1 MKFNLEGL
9 TVYFPYEYI
18 YPEQY
23 QYMIEL
29 KHSLDAQGH
38 CLLEMPT
45 GTGKTITLLSLI
57 TSYQLAHGDS
67 VGKLIYCTRTVPE
80 MEKVLVELQ
89 ELIEYRR
96 RYFPDNKEPKIVAVG
111 LSSRKN
117 LCIHPAVSE
126 EGSRESTDAKCMRLT
141 APWVRERRDEG
152 VETCGFYD
160 GLEADGASA
169 RLDPGVYTLKDMRK
183 LGKQK
188 TWCPYFL
195 ARNMIAFANVVVFN
209 YQYMIDPKVSNLVS
223 RELEKE
229 CVVVFDEAHNID
241 NVCIEAL
248 SVNLRQQTLENAGR
262 NLASLRRRIDRMKET
277 DAERLRE
284 EYRRLVVGIAGAHTG
299 AVTAGNDNS
308 NGASTSLIPENT
320 AMEQYLANPAL
331 PDDILREAVPG
342 NIRRAEHFVA
352 FMQRFLAFLRKK
364 MDVGMVVIEDPKMFL
379 RNLEQE
385 VAIDGKTLRFCY
397 DRLVSLMRTLE
408 ISSTDEYTPIH
419 MVADFATLASTYME
433 RGFAIIS
440 EPYDDRMPNV
450 PDPIIQLSCLDASLA
465 MRPVFTKF
473 RTVVITSGTL
483 SPIDL
488 YPKILNFHPVALASL
503 HMTLTRECL
512 CPVVLTRGAD
522 QLPVSTKFDMRHD
535 PGVVRNYGRM
545 LVELAATVPDGI
557 ICFFVSY
564 SYMDSIVSAWQGM
577 GILAEL
583 MEHKLVFIETQD
595 VVETTL
601 ALDNYRRACDCGR
614 GAVFLSVARG
624 KVAEGIDFD
633 RHYGR
638 CVVMFGIP
646 YQYTLSRILRA
657 RLEYLKDNFQIKESD
672 YLAFD
677 AIRQA
682 AQCVGRVIRSKADYG
697 LMIFADKRYDSWWL
711 VCCSLL
717 RRCPHSKQHIT
728 LQSQRCHVPLP
739 VTCLKVLTRAQYNV
753 HRRYQRG
760 DKRDKLPK
768 WISENMKEGNM
779 SLSTDMLVA
788 VAREF
793 MREMGQPV
801 QGGTTGL
808 LSEADIQNGTGGQ
821 ASQ

>member
-1 MKFNLEGL
+1 MKFDLEGL

-57 TSYQLAHGDS
+57 TSYMLAHGDS

-96 RYFPDNKEPKIVAVG
+96 RYFPDNKEPNIVALG

-117 LCIHPAVSE
+117 MCVHPMVSE

-141 APWVRERRDEG
+141 APWVRDRRDEEG

-169 RLDPGVYTLKDMRK
+169 RLEPGVYTLNDMRK
-183 LGKQK
+183 IGKQK

-248 SVNLRQQTLENAGR
+248 SVNLRQQTLDNAGR

-284 EYRRLVVGIAGAHTG
+284 EYRRLVAGIAGAHTG
-299 AVTAGNDNS
+299 
-308 NGASTSLIPENT
+308 GASSSVTHGDTTS
-320 AMEQYLANPAL
+320 MEQYLANPAL

-352 FMQRFLAFLRKK
+352 FMQRFLAFLRRK

-385 VAIDGKTLRFCY
+385 VAIDSKTLRFCY

-408 ISSTDEYTPIH
+408 VSSTDEYSPIH
-419 MVADFATLASTYME
+419 MVADFATLAATYME

-440 EPYDDRMPNV
+440 EPFDDRMPNV

-465 MRPVFTKF
+465 MRPIFTKF
-473 RTVVITSGTL
+473 RSVVITSGTL

-522 QLPVSTKFDMRHD
+522 QLAVSTKFDMRND

-545 LVELAATVPDGI
+545 LVDLAATVPDGI

-697 LMIFADKRYDSWWL
+697 LMVFADKRYVLASS
-711 VCCSLL
+711 CFSLL
-717 RRCPHSKQHIT
+717 LLTSHCFPYTLHPIPSFSTHEHHRPDTAVTATSAATSATNCPNGS
-728 LQSQRCHVPLP
+728 
-739 VTCLKVLTRAQYNV
+739 
-753 HRRYQRG
+753 
-760 DKRDKLPK
+760 
-768 WISENMKEGNM
+768 
-779 SLSTDMLVA
+779 
-788 VAREF
+788 AR
-793 MREMGQPV
+793 
-801 QGGTTGL
+801 T
-808 LSEADIQNGTGGQ
+808 
-821 ASQ
+821 